1 MKLFDTIAIE
11 QESVDLNRLELYLPS
26 VAQEGMLDDIIERV
40 SSVFNPLRNL
50 FAKYTVEYTADQ
62 DRVMVDTLANIDKYI
77 KILKKTDE
85 KYIVT
90 KIMDEVNKVII
101 GVPNGFNS
109 RLNRFIPD
117 LLTDSQQM
125 QSFALIE
132 LEKFNSVISNY
143 ITNKES
149 RKNVRLFNSEI
160 NVIKKTN
167 DKILSDINSH
177 FKHTSKDSGTTYIKN
192 IIDGYRD
199 LIKLEIPIMKL
210 GKVNEFKNISIAQT
224 SIQKTVDLL
233 DIFLN
238 EIKTEEAIDAE
249 YLKSL
254 TIYTRE
260 LARLFETYSAIR
272 LYSEFSVKIYANIT
286 STIISKL

>member
-199 LIKLEIPIMKL
+199 LVKLEIPIMKL
-210 GKVNEFKNISIAQT
+210 GKVNEFKNISTAQT

-238 EIKTEEAIDAE
+238 EIKTEETIDAE

-272 LYSEFSVKIYANIT
+272 LYSEFSVKIYANVV